1 MGCASSNCRH
11 CGGRG
16 NLTPYTSGFL
26 AGQQAAAFE
35 TYAVNIIAGHT
46 RDIAS
51 SIPDGG
57 RALIELETALAHHA
71 RWQDWPDGDDH
82 LILSEN

>member
-1 MGCASSNCRH
+1 MPETEYT
-11 CGGRG
+11 RG
-16 NLTPYTSGFL
+16 FR

-35 TYAVNIIAGHT
+35 TYAVNIIAGQT
-46 RDIAS
+46 REVAS
-51 SIPDGG
+51 SVPDGG
-57 RALIELETALAHHA
+57 RALIELETALANHA